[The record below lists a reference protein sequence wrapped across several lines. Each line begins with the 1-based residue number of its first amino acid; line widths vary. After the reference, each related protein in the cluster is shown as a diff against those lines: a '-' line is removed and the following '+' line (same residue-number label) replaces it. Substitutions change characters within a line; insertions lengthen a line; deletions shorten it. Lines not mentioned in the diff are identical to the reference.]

1 MVRPERWHGIPSPAR
16 RVATLLGCE
25 WMGRAGMTLIHM
37 IGLGKGP
44 KGIEISASCDNNGLD
59 LSPLIVLPGKCE
71 RCDRNNT
78 KVDRIALSH
87 PFHEA
92 QILTVL
98 LSLLCAQP
106 ALLSYFPADPIST
119 AVIIVV
125 KTYLPSRSF
134 PYYLHKSCL
143 QYVPPQ
149 CRALQRPLPCIFPSH
164 VPRKSD
170 PTSAR
175 LFHTKLAICELR
187 RAKPR
192 QKTEANTHTFG
203 IHRGEVFVKA
213 VQFPKL
219 LCLPKPE
226 SQKRAPRAQLRGE
239 IERER
244 ESERQG
250 ERETKRQS
258 LVFTPTKSQRPPS
271 LVSFQTHESVKTHSS
286 CLPTPPPLHSCY
298 LYVHVSTL
306 SRYRTTEP
314 LQRRGKSRRPS
325 SSALQ
330 SGVAVK
336 LPVAS
341 LHCDRN
347 RQVP

>member
-1 MVRPERWHGIPSPAR
+1 
-16 RVATLLGCE
+16 
-25 WMGRAGMTLIHM
+25 MGRAGMTLIHM

-44 KGIEISASCDNNGLD
+44 KGIDNSASCDNNGLD

-78 KVDRIALSH
+78 KVDRIALLH

-106 ALLSYFPADPIST
+106 ALVSYFPADPIST

-134 PYYLHKSCL
+134 PYYLPKSCL

-175 LFHTKLAICELR
+175 LFYTKLAICELR

-192 QKTEANTHTFG
+192 RKTEANTHTFG
-203 IHRGEVFVKA
+203 INRGEVFVKA

-226 SQKRAPRAQLRGE
+226 SQKRAPRARLRGE
-239 IERER
+239 IDRER
-244 ESERQG
+244 ETARERD
-250 ERETKRQS
+250 KK
-258 LVFTPTKSQRPPS
+258 TKSGFHPHQ
-271 LVSFQTHESVKTHSS
+271 VSETPLAGLLPNPRVGQDSFILSTHASPTSQL
-286 CLPTPPPLHSCY
+286 LPLRSRF
-298 LYVHVSTL
+298 HVEQVQN
-306 SRYRTTEP
+306 YRTASKE
-314 LQRRGKSRRPS
+314 GKISPS
-325 SSALQ
+325 
-330 SGVAVK
+330 V
-336 LPVAS
+336 
-341 LHCDRN
+341 
-347 RQVP
+347 